1 MTTEKTIEEQ
11 EWSALEPDAL
21 LDALVEAYGY
31 HATITKIM
39 NDLQRALDQRVK
51 DRRKVDDIIIGV
63 RSELRSR
70 MGA

>member
-11 EWSALEPDAL
+11 DWSALEPDAL
-21 LDALVEAYGY
+21 LDALVDAYAE
-31 HATITKIM
+31 HTAITKIM